1 MNAASDIKS
10 FVMAKWELI
19 MMFAKDP
26 KGFGEGWKKMG
37 EINNFVSAALS
48 LIDYATS
55 GMKKMFSPLDDVREQ
70 FWQFKQAV
78 SR

>member
-1 MNAASDIKS
+1 MRLEKVLNGMHAASDIKS

-19 MMFAKDP
+19 MMLAK
-26 KGFGEGWKKMG
+26 KTRRASGEGWKKMG

-55 GMKKMFSPLDDVREQ
+55 GMKKMFMPSG
-70 FWQFKQAV
+70 
-78 SR
+78 